1 MISGLNIKKKIFE
14 NYNYLYKSF
23 LPEKNF
29 NTSYIKEI
37 NAQVYKDKDYSLIQI
52 IAERQLAL

>member
-23 LPEKNF
+23 LPEKK
-29 NTSYIKEI
+29 II
-37 NAQVYKDKDYSLIQI
+37 LISKNKKI
-52 IAERQLAL
+52 